1 MQLVGRELCDE
12 IAHTGAGKLLFARH
26 DLIAQ
31 AEGFAQSFGRI
42 GNGPGRAFVGIAR
55 VEQVALQSAVG
66 LAENI
71 VAHGHVE
78 HELQLVFA
86 IGSAVVLVDLPA
98 FLFQH
103 HSPVGFHQVDAALQ
117 TEHFT
122 KERGFDANAL
132 FVREVQ
138 LVFECVLAQVAQ
150 IALLLLGLGVEFLS
164 IEVAGGK
171 FEGVVGK
178 EAARGVGIAGFETV
192 HLLVEHLPAQ
202 TSQQGVLGSDE
213 GIELFQ
219 HVPFGTGAGGDDALG
234 DGRDVDQVVGLQND
248 EFGKQAVA
256 FAANGHKIQLHAGLD
271 QLEQIAEIASS
282 GGVGSERELEFGV
295 AAGVGGADREL
306 VAEHGVDHHAQTF
319 FGEGSRRFDGGEV
332 AGQQCGEFGRHGGL
346 LQTGD
351 QIGQCTEVARKP
363 IGEFGFGELVG
374 ASPTHAEVVGGM
386 IERVGKTTLRVQI
399 VQARERTRERSG
411 RIGGGFVHQFHKK
424 TIGHAAA
431 PANVVLCGGET
442 APDIVVVVIGR
453 GVFHRTDR
461 KRRGLTESDVVDDGA
476 AHQFVETAHELLAHH
491 GELGAEHGGA
501 HLDPQGLVADKPG
514 GGVRCNGFAHGSGP
528 GLHNAIFEQRGFQS
542 AFAQEIPQHVAYEF
556 SVFAFHCRELK
567 WVRR

>member
-1 MQLVGRELCDE
+1 M
-12 IAHTGAGKLLFARH
+12 
-26 DLIAQ
+26 
-31 AEGFAQSFGRI
+31 
-42 GNGPGRAFVGIAR
+42 
-55 VEQVALQSAVG
+55 
-66 LAENI
+66 
-71 VAHGHVE
+71 
-78 HELQLVFA
+78 
-86 IGSAVVLVDLPA
+86 
-98 FLFQH
+98 
-103 HSPVGFHQVDAALQ
+103 
-117 TEHFT
+117 
-122 KERGFDANAL
+122 
-132 FVREVQ
+132 Q
-138 LVFECVLAQVAQ
+138 LVFERVLAQVAQ

-192 HLLVEHLPAQ
+192 HFLVEHLPAQ

-219 HVPFGTGAGGDDALG
+219 HVPLGAGAGGGDALG
-234 DGRDVDQVVGLQND
+234 DGRDVDQVVGFQND
-248 EFGKQAVA
+248 EFRKQAVA

-271 QLEQIAEIASS
+271 QLEQIAEIVSS
-282 GGVGSERELEFGV
+282 GSVGGERELELGV
-295 AAGVGGADREL
+295 AVGVGGADREL

-319 FGEGSRRFDGGEV
+319 FGEGFRRLDGGEV
-332 AGQQCGEFGRHGGL
+332 AGQQCGEFGGHGGL

-351 QIGQCTEVARKP
+351 QIGQCTEIARKP
-363 IGEFGFGELVG
+363 IGELGFGELVG

-411 RIGGGFVHQFHKK
+411 RVGGGFVHQFHKK

-442 APDIVVVVIGR
+442 APDVVVVVIGR

-501 HLDPQGLVADKPG
+501 HLYPQGLVADKAG
-514 GGVRCNGFAHGSGP
+514 GGVRCNGFAHRSGP

-542 AFAQEIPQHVAYEF
+542 AFAQKIPQHVAYEF